1 MKTLFIFI
9 LFSMTSCT
17 SYKKPDNS
25 QVKSADLSEDSLV
38 VKLPKAK
45 EEGIPR
51 SLFFN
56 TQKHIISRSNGLEYE
71 FYYGSGG
78 RYIVVVKPPTGTFV
92 DFALA
97 EGTLTVAAGEV
108 NPEIISLSVDRKGQ
122 FVGSGDTRNGYTEFI
137 FEVFVPAS
145 RYNSSLSDRV
155 EFSLPLKDQF

>member
-1 MKTLFIFI
+1 MKILYILITLTLISCASKNVKPNLVDKTLE
-9 LFSMTSCT
+9 
-17 SYKKPDNS
+17 PG
-25 QVKSADLSEDSLV
+25 EDSIV

-92 DFALA
+92 DFAQA

-122 FVGSGDTRNGYTEFI
+122 FVGSGDTRNGFTEFI
-137 FEVFVPAS
+137 FEVFVPSS